1 MYALNP
7 GVYVAMITPWTLEN
21 TIDWATLEADVLGLS
36 RTPITGIVVAGT
48 TGEGMALNEQEY
60 TELIQKVVA
69 WTQGKKHIMAGVSGV
84 YADPVIAMMGRAQQ
98 AGAHSA
104 LVLTPFYIRPS
115 QQGLIDFFH
124 QIHEQTD
131 LPMVLYNNPGRTC
144 VAMDVA
150 TVCQLARLERIVG
163 IKDST
168 ADLSRPSA
176 IGQHVGTQAGQ
187 HIDPNIGK
195 AFHVFS
201 GEDNTFVPCTA
212 AGGQGIISVQAGI
225 LPNLYCR
232 IWQAME
238 TGQWANALE
247 LSQKLIPLHQAMA
260 HGVNP
265 GPVKYAAALLGWGR
279 AQTRFPLGG
288 MSESGRMAIAG
299 ALKMLADF
307 TYGSNALGTVHA
319 DSGHVDSGHAD

>member
-1 MYALNP
+1 MYALNQ
-7 GVYVAMITPWTLEN
+7 GVYVAMITPWTAEN
-21 TIDWATLEADVLGLS
+21 TIDWPTLEAYVLGLS
-36 RTPITGIVVAGT
+36 RTPIAGIVVAGT
-48 TGEGMALNEQEY
+48 TGEGMALNAKEY
-60 TELIQKVVA
+60 EELIQKVVA

-98 AGAHSA
+98 AGAQSA

-131 LPMVLYNNPGRTC
+131 FPMVLYNNPGRTC
-144 VAMDVA
+144 VAMDVDS
-150 TVCQLARLERIVG
+150 VCQLANLERIVG

-176 IGQHVGTQAGQ
+176 IVAHVNQHSS
-187 HIDPNIGK
+187 K
-195 AFHVFS
+195 AFQIFS
-201 GEDNTFVPCTA
+201 GEDNTFVPCIA
-212 AGGQGIISVQAGI
+212 AGGHGIISVQAGI
-225 LPNLYCR
+225 VPNLYCR

-247 LSQKLIPLHQAMA
+247 LSQKLIPLHQAMG
-260 HGVNP
+260 HGANP

-279 AQTRFPLGG
+279 AQTRFPLGV
-288 MSESGRMAIAG
+288 MPESGRMAIAG
-299 ALKMLADF
+299 ALNALADF
-307 TYGSNALGTVHA
+307 TYNAGALGTRHG
-319 DSGHVDSGHAD
+319 D